1 MDSIKTRVAY
11 LNGLIDGLGLDRNT
25 KEGKILYEMSSIL
38 KQAADELEG
47 LKFEH
52 EDLEEYVDAIDEDLS
67 EVEDELY
74 CEDDYDEYDDDDDD
88 DDNDDCDCDCDCDDD
103 FDDYLEVK
111 CPNCNETVYIDKTV
125 FEDEKNIDC
134 PNCHKLI
141 EIN

>member
-11 LNGLIDGLGLDRNT
+11 MNGLIDGLGLDKNT
-25 KEGKILYEMSSIL
+25 KEGRVLFEMSSIL
-38 KQAADELEG
+38 KQVADELEG
-47 LKFEH
+47 LKFEQ

-74 CEDDYDEYDDDDDD
+74 CEDDYDEYDDCDDCD
-88 DDNDDCDCDCDCDDD
+88 DDCDCDCDCDDD

-111 CPNCNETVYIDKTV
+111 CPNCNETVYIDKAV
-125 FEDEKNIDC
+125 FEDEDNIDC